1 MYQHTAGPL
10 TIETLMRDPLTR
22 MVMDADGVSITEF
35 AEIMYAARDAL
46 AARGAYTN
54 RVVAMPLAPYAGA

>member
-22 MVMDADGVSITEF
+22 LVMDADGVTMTEF
-35 AEIMYAARDAL
+35 ATIMYAARDAL
-46 AARGAYTN
+46 AARGAYGS
-54 RVVAMPLAPYAGA
+54 RIVAMPLATSARA

>member
-22 MVMDADGVSITEF
+22 LVMDADGVSITEF
-35 AEIMYAARDAL
+35 AAVMYAARDAL
-46 AARGAYTN
+46 AARGAYAT
-54 RVVAMPLAPYAGA
+54 RVVAMPLAASAGA

>member
-22 MVMDADGVSITEF
+22 LLMDADRVTIAEF
-35 AEIMYAARDAL
+35 AAVMYAARDAL
-46 AARGAYTN
+46 AARGSYAR
-54 RVVAMPLAPYAGA
+54 RVVAMPLATSAQA

>member
-22 MVMDADGVSITEF
+22 LVMDADGVTITEF
-35 AEIMYAARDAL
+35 AAVMYAARDAL
-46 AARGAYTN
+46 AARGTYGP
-54 RVVAMPLAPYAGA
+54 RIVAMPLAPYVGA